1 MLDAGGIMNE
11 IEGSGDVRFS
21 LSDAS
26 GVVVVK
32 CLALLSKRFKEIN
45 MMSLNS
51 TGVTKWGKDI
61 IHTVLDEGRI
71 QAF

>member
-51 TGVTKWGKDI
+51 TGVTK
-61 IHTVLDEGRI
+61 
-71 QAF
+71 